1 MSNRAESPLLK
12 LDIFTFSAAVPIPV
26 PDAEA
31 FLNVDILSNRFDGQT
46 TFSDIWEAV
55 VFPNA
60 QVAAGAVVVN
70 ILAPALVGTLMKA
83 GVPET
88 PAT

>member
-1 MSNRAESPLLK
+1 M
-12 LDIFTFSAAVPIPV
+12 FTFSAAEPIPV

-31 FLNVDILSNRFDGQT
+31 FTNVDILSNKFDGQT
-46 TFSDIWEAV
+46 IFSDIVEAV

-60 QVAAGAVVVN
+60 QEAAGADDDN
-70 ILAPALVGTLMKA
+70 ILAPVLVGTLMKA
-83 GVPET
+83 GG